1 MSLYLNQNQSECPFT
16 TKDSWI
22 ILSKIEQSI
31 KQKIEAIGTPLKD
44 WNIQINYGIKTGCNE
59 AFIIST
65 EKRNEILNN
74 CSSED
79 ERTRT
84 EEIIRPILRG
94 RDIKRY
100 GYDWDNKWLIATFPS
115 RHYDID
121 LYPALKSYLLK
132 FGKEKLEQSGKK
144 YQINGVLVKSRKK
157 TNNQWF
163 ETQDS
168 IAYWEDFYKPK
179 VMWKIIGCNL
189 NFSYDESQM
198 ICNNAVNIMTGSRD
212 ELIQFVCL
220 MNSKLFNWYLKCTTE
235 AEVQGGGIQLYVT
248 TLEKTLVKLDFNNDF
263 TKVAEMRINGKI
275 TDQEIDE
282 CIFNV
287 YGLSN
292 SEKHFIS
299 AIG

>member
-1 MSLYLNQNQSECPFT
+1 
-16 TKDSWI
+16 
-22 ILSKIEQSI
+22 
-31 KQKIEAIGTPLKD
+31 
-44 WNIQINYGIKTGCNE
+44 
-59 AFIIST
+59 
-65 EKRNEILNN
+65 
-74 CSSED
+74 
-79 ERTRT
+79 
-84 EEIIRPILRG
+84 
-94 RDIKRY
+94 
-100 GYDWDNKWLIATFPS
+100 
-115 RHYDID
+115 
-121 LYPALKSYLLK
+121 
-132 FGKEKLEQSGKK
+132 
-144 YQINGVLVKSRKK
+144 
-157 TNNQWF
+157 
-163 ETQDS
+163 
-168 IAYWEDFYKPK
+168 
-179 VMWKIIGCNL
+179 MWKIIGCNL

-220 MNSKLFNWYLKCTTE
+220 MNSKLFNWYLKCATE

-299 AIG
+299 TIG